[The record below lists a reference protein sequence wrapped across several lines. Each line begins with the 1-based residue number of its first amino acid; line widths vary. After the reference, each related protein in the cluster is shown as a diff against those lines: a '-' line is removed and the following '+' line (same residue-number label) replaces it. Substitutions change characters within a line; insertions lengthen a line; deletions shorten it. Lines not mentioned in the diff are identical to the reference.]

1 MQPSRKLLALLVLA
15 VGVLGAC
22 FGVLG
27 QEARP
32 PWPPAPVVPP
42 DHYEESAPLALA
54 NVNAPVPL
62 PLPPQG
68 RGEVSA
74 PAPKQVTPMAQS
86 PAPPPLAQQK
96 KGEMRIEPKRPQ
108 IEDSPAPFPSPPL
121 PPPMKDEPPLPSLPL
136 PDLPS
141 IPNPALPMV
150 KETDAG
156 ALPPPMATPNV
167 PLPLPETQAPLPDL
181 PVLPP
186 TPPVPEVS
194 KPLPLPPKVA
204 PPEVKPPPPALI
216 EPPVAPVGKGIAG
229 GTPSAEQSAL
239 TNKPPAFR
247 IVVPIQR
254 AAPTPLPDLFSPEKP
269 LAHSNP
275 VALGPGFQGA
285 VTPQV
290 TLEKRGPAQY
300 RSGEPLRYVLVVRN
314 VGATPAMQVRVED
327 ELPPGARLLAADPKP
342 AAQNERVLWIL
353 PELAPGAEKQL
364 RVELMLQGG
373 GEFQATSTVTV
384 FASLGSRAH
393 VAQESLSV
401 SVTGPETALAG
412 FPAVFEILVANNS
425 KRPLSGLALQAKLPP
440 GLSHPQGNHIEADIG
455 ELAAGQSKAFK
466 MPTTALQP
474 GRQTVEVRVSAAGGL
489 EATGQGTVQ
498 VNMGAGP
505 SVQIKQPEQ
514 VRVFLHKES
523 ELCIAVSNRSPKPM
537 RNITVSDV
545 LPEGVEFVSASDR
558 GIYRQESRTAHWLID
573 QLAPG
578 QTKVLVAKV
587 QGKALGKFHN
597 EVSARTEAREES
609 KSSGVVQVNGL
620 TDLALQVTERNGPI
634 EVGQSAVYEIKVS
647 NQGSVPA
654 TGVVVEASLP
664 EGIVPSKVQGPSSH
678 RIDGRHVTFAAL
690 PRLAAHGSALFYV
703 TALAQSPGHGR
714 FRAQVSSDQ
723 APTPNFREALTFV
736 YRD

>member
-22 FGVLG
+22 FGVMG
-27 QEARP
+27 QDARP
-32 PWPPAPVVPP
+32 PWPPAPVMPP
-42 DHYEESAPLALA
+42 DHYEDSVPYVVRAHA
-54 NVNAPVPL
+54 NAPGQVP
-62 PLPPQG
+62 PPIPPQVS
-68 RGEVSA
+68 GELGA
-74 PAPKQVTPMAQS
+74 PAPKQVKPVASSKAQ
-86 PAPPPLAQQK
+86 PPIAQQK
-96 KGEMRIEPKRPQ
+96 KEDVQIEPKRPQ
-108 IEDSPAPFPSPPL
+108 IEDVPPPFPPPPL
-121 PPPMKDEPPLPSLPL
+121 PPPMEGEPQLPPLPQ

-141 IPNPALPMV
+141 IPNPPLPMV
-150 KETDAG
+150 QDNAP
-156 ALPPPMATPNV
+156 LPPPSA
-167 PLPLPETQAPLPDL
+167 PLPLPEKQVPLPEL

-186 TPPVPEVS
+186 TPPVSEGS
-194 KPLPLPPKVA
+194 NPLPQPPKVA
-204 PPEVKPPPPALI
+204 PPEVKPLPPALI
-216 EPPVAPVGKGIAG
+216 EPPAAPVGKGALSAK
-229 GTPSAEQSAL
+229 PSAEQPAIVQ
-239 TNKPPAFR
+239 KPPAFR
-247 IVVPIQR
+247 IVVPVQR
-254 AAPTPLPDLFSPEKP
+254 AAPTPLPELFAPEKP

-275 VALGPGFQGA
+275 VVLGPGFQGA

-300 RSGEPLRYVLVVRN
+300 RSGEPLRCVLLVRN
-314 VGATPAMQVRVED
+314 VGTTPALQVRVED

-342 AAQNERVLWIL
+342 SVQNERVLWIL
-353 PELAPGAEKQL
+353 PELAPGAEKLL
-364 RVELMLQGG
+364 RFELMLQGG
-373 GEFQATSTVTV
+373 GEFQASSTVTV
-384 FASLGSRAH
+384 FATLSGRAQ

-401 SVTGPETALAG
+401 SVSGPETALSG
-412 FPAVFEILVANNS
+412 FPAVFEIMVANNS
-425 KRPLSGLALQAKLPP
+425 KRPLTGLALQAKLPP
-440 GLSHPQGNHIEADIG
+440 GLSHPQGSHIEADVG
-455 ELAAGQSKAFK
+455 ELAAGQSKTFK

-474 GRQTVEVRVSAAGGL
+474 GRQTVEVRVNAAGGL

-498 VNMGAGP
+498 VNMGSGP

-514 VRVFLHKES
+514 VRIFLHKES

-587 QGKALGKFHN
+587 QGKTLGKFNN

-609 KSSGVVQVNGL
+609 KSSGVVQVNGF
-620 TDLALQVTERNGPI
+620 TDLALHVTERNGPI
-634 EVGQSAVYEIKVS
+634 EVGQSAVFEIQLS

-664 EGIVPSKVQGPSSH
+664 AGLVPSKVQGPSSH
-678 RIDGRHVTFAAL
+678 RIDGQRVTFAAL
-690 PRLAAHGSALFYV
+690 PRLAAHGGASYFV
-703 TALAQSPGHGR
+703 TALAQAPGHGR

-723 APTPNFREALTFV
+723 APTPNFRETLTFV